1 MFSPFFQT
9 STIIPVTINDIL
21 SLQTYSNE
29 HLLES
34 HEKGTLRLHPKALV
48 ACMRIDSFFSPS
60 LVPSFQGVLTISQI
74 KLNIINHIASAEIPD
89 IMKDYK
95 IIEDYSK
102 TQSFLSLS
110 FKHFKIHSNM
120 YVDIQTSVHGE
131 TEFSIDIIDYAY
143 LSVQPLIEEFR
154 IQSFVEINDDT
165 INANLVVSDIKL
177 RYGPSIAHSL
187 AVSQQIWSQILTRE
201 STKHVLFTRFIVCN
215 NTIVPLQFGQ
225 SESEEKIFLRPKECS
240 LYAFRSEKLLQNLS
254 FGVQEDNVWIFSSPT
269 AIAADGSICCNLDN
283 EHVVVV
289 NTQKISSS
297 QKMIVVK
304 GQLEF
309 LNKTEH
315 PFVVEYSADAKP
327 VDFYLGAKTSCSVV
341 TPCFSDQIATI
352 R

>member
-1 MFSPFFQT
+1 M
-9 STIIPVTINDIL
+9 
-21 SLQTYSNE
+21 QTYSNE

-34 HEKGTLRLHPKALV
+34 HEKGSLRLHPKALV

-74 KLNIINHIASAEIPD
+74 KLNIMNHIVLAETPEILR
-89 IMKDYK
+89 DYK

-110 FKHFKIHSNM
+110 LKHFKIHSNM

-131 TEFSIDIIDYAY
+131 TDFSIDIIDYAY

-154 IQSFVEINDDT
+154 IQSFVEINDNT
-165 INANLVVSDIKL
+165 INANVVASDIKL

-201 STKHVLFTRFIVCN
+201 PKKHVLFTRFIVCN

-240 LYAFRSEKLLQNLS
+240 LYPFRSEKLMQNLT
-254 FGVQEDNVWIFSSPT
+254 FGIQEDNAWIFSSP
-269 AIAADGSICCNLDN
+269 AIIAEDGTSCVNLDN
-283 EHVVVV
+283 EKVVVV
-289 NTQKISSS
+289 STQKIFSS
-297 QKMIVVK
+297 QKLIVIK

-309 LNKTEH
+309 LNKSEH

-327 VDFYLGAKTSCSVV
+327 VDFYLGAKMNCCVL